1 MHYLYIITNMPT
13 GKKYIG
19 QTTDPSRRWIT
30 HTTLTYP
37 IQYIDRAIRKYGTNH
52 FVCEIVAMC
61 LTQIDANETEDILI
75 KQYNSR
81 DKQFGYNIKPG
92 GKVATGWFHTEETK
106 KKISETET
114 GKILS
119 KDTRIKMSQA
129 QKVRIRL
136 PIEFEKMAATK
147 KKKKLLRFSDEVV
160 LTIKSEYSNGNSIA
174 LLAKKYKTRNSTI
187 SKIIRNVSLV

>member
-1 MHYLYIITNMPT
+1 MHYLYIITNVST
-13 GKKYIG
+13 GKKYVG
-19 QTTDPSRRWIT
+19 QTTDPIRRWIT
-30 HTTLTYP
+30 HTTLTNP
-37 IQYIDRAIRKYGTNH
+37 VQYIDRAIRKNGISN
-52 FVCEIVAMC
+52 FVYEIVAMC
-61 LTQIDANETEDILI
+61 LTQMDANETEDVLI

-106 KKISETET
+106 KKISESES

-119 KDTRIKMSQA
+119 KDTKIKMSQA
-129 QKVRIRL
+129 QKVRVRL

-147 KKKKLLRFSDEVV
+147 KKKNSLRFSDEII
-160 LTIKSEYSNGNSIA
+160 LSIKSEYSDGNSIG
-174 LLAKKYKTRNSTI
+174 LLAKKYKTRKSTI